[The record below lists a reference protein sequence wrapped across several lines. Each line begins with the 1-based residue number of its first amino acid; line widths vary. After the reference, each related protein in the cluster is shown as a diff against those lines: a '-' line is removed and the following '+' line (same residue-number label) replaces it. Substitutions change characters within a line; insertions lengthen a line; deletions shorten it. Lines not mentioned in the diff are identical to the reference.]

1 MARKSH
7 HGNLV
12 LSHRLSKTFT
22 WFMFMEI
29 IIKRQAL
36 LSALAGA
43 KAAYPNEFICLLT
56 GEREDG
62 ADNTTNIVI
71 DGTIIPPGI
80 SVSRGASMFDDWMM
94 PLLDGVVGSF
104 HSHPNGNILPS
115 RQDLRLFS
123 KKGGIN
129 FIAAA
134 PYGMKD
140 VACYFSNSKKA
151 EFKVAD

>member
-1 MARKSH
+1 
-7 HGNLV
+7 
-12 LSHRLSKTFT
+12 
-22 WFMFMEI
+22 MFMEI